1 MTALILALAG
11 LVALAAAVRSTW
23 SPCGLSMLSTITPV
37 SERAKGNSY
46 RSTATWFIVGS
57 GAGGATL
64 GAALALAALGVRA
77 LHPAPTA
84 LGIAALVAA
93 VVAAGSDAGVTGR
106 RLPIHRRQVNE
117 RWLDQYRSWVYGG
130 GFGWQIGTG
139 LATYITTA
147 AVYLMVVLAILT
159 ASPVAAMAI
168 GTGFGLLRGL
178 AVLLNRRITDPVDLL
193 AFHRRFFEA
202 GPMVGR
208 VVTTVEL
215 VVAVL
220 LVGGLAGWPVVV
232 TAAFALGAA
241 VLAGFLTA
249 NGRWRLTEAG
259 GACPAEVARGRG
271 RRGSVDDPGPG
282 GSDVRETRPGGD
294 PQPRSAGPRGDPR
307 APVLV
312 REHVRSHPE
321 PMRQPQH

>member
-1 MTALILALAG
+1 MSRLILALAG
-11 LVALAAAVRSTW
+11 LVAVAAAVRSTW

-64 GAALALAALGVRA
+64 GAALALAALGVGA

-93 VVAAGSDAGVTGR
+93 LVAGGSDAGVTGR

-147 AVYLMVVLAILT
+147 AVYLMAVLAVLT

-178 AVLLNRRITDPVDLL
+178 AVLLNRRTTDPMDLL
-193 AFHRRFFEA
+193 AFHRRFFAA

-208 VVTTVEL
+208 AVTTVEL
-215 VVAVL
+215 VVALV
-220 LVGGLAGWPVVV
+220 LVGALAGWLVGV
-232 TAAFALGAA
+232 TAASALGAA
-241 VLAGFLTA
+241 ALAGVLTA
-249 NGRWRLTEAG
+249 TGRWRPADAG
-259 GACPAEVARGRG
+259 VACPTEVTRGHAQRG
-271 RRGSVDDPGPG
+271 GGDGHGPG
-282 GSDVRETRPGGD
+282 ASPAGESRVGTD
-294 PQPRSAGPRGDPR
+294 PQRRSAAARGDPV
-307 APVLV
+307 APVPHRGQV
-312 REHVRSHPE
+312 RPYRE
-321 PMRQPQH
+321 PTHQH

>member
-11 LVALAAAVRSTW
+11 LVAVAAAVRSTW

-93 VVAAGSDAGVTGR
+93 LMAAGSDAGVIGR

-159 ASPVAAMAI
+159 TSPVAALAI

-208 VVTTVEL
+208 LVTTVEL
-215 VVAVL
+215 VVAIV
-220 LVGGLAGWPVVV
+220 LVGELAAWPVVV
-232 TAAFALGAA
+232 TAAFALGAT
-241 VLAGFLTA
+241 VLAGVLTA
-249 NGRWRLTEAG
+249 KGGWRLAEAG
-259 GACPAEVARGRG
+259 VACPAEVARGRG
-271 RRGSVDDPGPG
+271 RRGAVDGDGAS
-282 GSDVRETRPGGD
+282 GSPVRDTRRSGD
-294 PQPRSAGPRGDPR
+294 PQPRSAGARGDPR

-312 REHVRSHPE
+312 REQARPHRE
-321 PMRQPQH
+321 PMHQHQH

>member
-11 LVALAAAVRSTW
+11 LVAVAAAVRSTW

-93 VVAAGSDAGVTGR
+93 LMAAGSDAGVIGR

-159 ASPVAAMAI
+159 TSPVAALAI

-202 GPMVGR
+202 GPLVGR
-208 VVTTVEL
+208 IVTIVEL
-215 VVAVL
+215 VVALV
-220 LVGGLAGWPVVV
+220 LVGDLSAWPVPVTAGSVLGASVV
-232 TAAFALGAA
+232 TG
-241 VLAGFLTA
+241 VLTA
-249 NGRWRLTEAG
+249 TGRWPMAG
-259 GACPAEVARGRG
+259 R
-271 RRGSVDDPGPG
+271 
-282 GSDVRETRPGGD
+282 D
-294 PQPRSAGPRGDPR
+294 PQRRSDAVRGAPR
-307 APVLV
+307 APVPD
-312 REHVRSHPE
+312 REPARPYPE
-321 PMRQPQH
+321 PTHPR

>member
-1 MTALILALAG
+1 VSALILALAG
-11 LVALAAAVRSTW
+11 LVTVAAAVRSTW

-64 GAALALAALGVRA
+64 GAVMALAALGVRA
-77 LHPAPTA
+77 LHPTPTA

-93 VVAAGSDAGVTGR
+93 LIAGGSDAGVTGL

-147 AVYLMVVLAILT
+147 AVYLMVVLAALT

-178 AVLLNRRITDPVDLL
+178 AVLLNRRTTDPMDLL
-193 AFHRRFFEA
+193 AFHRRFFTA
-202 GPMVGR
+202 GPLVGR
-208 VVTTVEL
+208 VVSTVEL
-215 VVAVL
+215 VVALVL
-220 LVGGLAGWPVVV
+220 VSALAGWPVGV
-232 TAAFALGAA
+232 TAASALGAA
-241 VLAGFLTA
+241 ALAGVLTA
-249 NGRWRLTEAG
+249 TGGWRLADASV
-259 GACPAEVARGRG
+259 ACPPEVARGHAHRG
-271 RRGSVDDPGPG
+271 
-282 GSDVRETRPGGD
+282 GGD
-294 PQPRSAGPRGDPR
+294 GHGPSAAPPGDRRVGTDPQRRSTATRGDPV
-307 APVLV
+307 APVPHRGQV
-312 REHVRSHPE
+312 RPYRE
-321 PMRQPQH
+321 PTHQH

>member
-1 MTALILALAG
+1 MTALIVTLAG
-11 LVALAAAVRSTW
+11 FVAVAAALRSTW

-64 GAALALAALGVRA
+64 GAVLALAALGVRA

-93 VVAAGSDAGVTGR
+93 LIATGSDAGVTGL

-117 RWLDQYRSWVYGG
+117 RWLDQYRPWVYGG

-159 ASPVAAMAI
+159 ASPVAALAV

-202 GPMVGR
+202 GPVVGR
-208 VVTTVEL
+208 IVTIVEL
-215 VVAVL
+215 VAALL
-220 LVGGLAGWPVVV
+220 LVGELAAWPVVV
-232 TAAFALGAA
+232 TAASALGAA
-241 VLAGFLTA
+241 ALAGVLTA
-249 NGRWRLTEAG
+249 TGGWPMAGRD
-259 GACPAEVARGRG
+259 P
-271 RRGSVDDPGPG
+271 RR
-282 GSDVRETRPGGD
+282 
-294 PQPRSAGPRGDPR
+294 RSAGLTGAPR
-307 APVLV
+307 APVPD
-312 REHVRSHPE
+312 REPARPYRE
-321 PMRQPQH
+321 PTHQH